1 MQRPLKWLLM
11 LNKRLYKK
19 ASFVVIMLFIPL
31 CVFALGIAAEQ
42 QSGFVSIVLA
52 QEDNDDPI
60 STELVNSFL
69 SEKSLIRFTRAASP
83 TEAVSE
89 VKSGGADA
97 TWIFPADMEMRVA
110 EYASVGSNKKP
121 FIKVIEREENVF
133 LRLTREKL
141 SASLFGHC
149 ARVRYIDFA
158 RTNIPQLYLTDEQLL
173 DYFDNVSV
181 SEELFTIGSI
191 GDFDAD
197 GQSTNYLIAPI
208 RGILAILIILCGMAA
223 TIFYMQDERSGTFAL
238 VKNKNRIFVSAA
250 CVMIAVINIAAVTLL
265 ALLLSGIA
273 TAVLNEFVCLILY
286 TLCCTAFCLLIMQ
299 IFRNLRLFAATIP
312 LFVISMGVFCPV
324 FFDLRQTAI
333 LGHLFPPT
341 YYINAAYSNSYKLY
355 MLLYLAALFSLTIL
369 LQKVRNKI
377 RYKKIK

>member
-1 MQRPLKWLLM
+1 MQKPFKWLLM

-19 ASFVVIMLFIPL
+19 AAFVTIMLFIPL

-52 QEDNDDPI
+52 REDNADPV
-60 STELVNSFL
+60 STELVNSFM
-69 SEKSLIRFTRAASP
+69 SEKSLVRFTLAASP
-83 TEAVSE
+83 AEAVSE

-97 TWIFPADMEMRVA
+97 AWIFPTDMKSEI
-110 EYASVGSNKKP
+110 EKYAATGSNKKP

-141 SASLFGHC
+141 SASLFGYS
-149 ARVRYIDFA
+149 AKVRYIDFA
-158 RTNIPQLYLTDEQLL
+158 RTNIPDIDLTDAELI

-181 SEELFTIGSI
+181 SEELFTIGSV
-191 GDFDAD
+191 GDFDTD
-197 GQSTNYLIAPI
+197 GQGANYLVAPI
-208 RGILAILIILCGMAA
+208 RGILAILIMLCGMAA

-238 VKNKNRIFVSAA
+238 VKSKNRIYVSAA
-250 CVMIAVINIAAVTLL
+250 CVMIAVMNIAAVTLL
-265 ALLLSGIA
+265 ALFLSGIA
-273 TAVLNEFVCLILY
+273 TAFLNELVSLILY
-286 TLCCTAFCLLIMQ
+286 ALCCTAFCLLLMQ

-312 LFVISMGVFCPV
+312 LFVIAAGVFCPV

-333 LGHLFPPT
+333 IGHLLPPT

-355 MLLYLAALFSLTIL
+355 MLLYLTALTALIIAF
-369 LQKVRNKI
+369 QWAKGKI
-377 RYKKIK
+377 RCKK